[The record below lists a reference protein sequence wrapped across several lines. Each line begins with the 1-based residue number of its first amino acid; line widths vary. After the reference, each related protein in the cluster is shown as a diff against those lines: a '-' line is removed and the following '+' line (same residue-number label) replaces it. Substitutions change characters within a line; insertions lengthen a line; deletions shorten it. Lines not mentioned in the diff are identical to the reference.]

1 LTLNGSVLLERNSAA
16 VSGGALAVYDSPR
29 IEVRGKVTF
38 VDNHV
43 DISYNGGTNFLIRD
57 ANVLKVDMHK
67 RDISNVTVELV
78 SRFFTY
84 SGSPV

>member
-1 LTLNGSVLLERNSAA
+1 M
-16 VSGGALAVYDSPR
+16 YDSPR

-43 DISYNGGTNFLIRD
+43 DISYNGGTNFLIGD
-57 ANVLKVDMHK
+57 ANVHEGDMHK

-78 SRFFTY
+78 SHFVTY
-84 SGSPV
+84 SQVVLSMQSILR